1 MTVRRLSAPRTL
13 IQRHG
18 APASIAIAGLV
29 GFVAGLAA
37 SLLILSVDAL
47 EGLLSSLGE
56 ANLGT
61 ARFLFTVPIGLL
73 AAWIVA
79 RRFAPEVSG
88 DGVPET
94 MAALA
99 LHGGR
104 MPPRSAP
111 LKLIATVLTVAPGGS
126 AGKEGPIVQI
136 GASIG
141 SAVASRLRLGEEQMR
156 GLVAAGAGAG
166 IGAAFN
172 APIAGML
179 FAMEVILGTFSVRH
193 LSSVVVASVAA
204 AVTTQAIVGDESLLQ
219 ATPHSLAD
227 PRELFLY
234 AGLGLIAAVA
244 AFLFLRVLDTVE
256 TSRPLKSWPSWI
268 RPVALGL
275 FVGGVGYFEPTV
287 MGTGQGE
294 LGRLLNLTSLTDEL
308 WWILAGM
315 ALLKMVVSAA
325 TLGAK
330 ASGGAFMP
338 SLFIGASLGAGFIV
352 AVAPIWDVSVLQPGA
367 FAVVGMAATFAAI
380 ARAPLTSI
388 LIVFEITGDYGLVLP
403 LMLATGIAVLITE
416 IIHKESAY
424 TMPLTKRGIQLA
436 STGEVDVMDTVT
448 VGDAMS
454 PIPAEVTL
462 DMTTAEIQGM
472 LDRFRHHGLPVVDAR
487 SQLVGIITVTDIV
500 RAGGASDQVTAAE
513 AMTPHPVTVTPETT
527 ASVAL
532 ERMAALGI
540 GRIPVVAVDDPSRLL
555 GIFRRE
561 DVVAAYHLALS
572 RTAGAELRRESLRQ
586 RTDPGA
592 TFFDVAI
599 PVGSIADGRMVR
611 EIPWPAGV
619 TVVAVRR
626 DKEVQVPNG
635 ETRLQA
641 GDVITA
647 FGGHGGQ
654 DRLMQ
659 RMAASIPP
667 EAAPRE

>member
-1 MTVRRLSAPRTL
+1 
-13 IQRHG
+13 
-18 APASIAIAGLV
+18 
-29 GFVAGLAA
+29 
-37 SLLILSVDAL
+37 
-47 EGLLSSLGE
+47 
-56 ANLGT
+56 
-61 ARFLFTVPIGLL
+61 
-73 AAWIVA
+73 
-79 RRFAPEVSG
+79 
-88 DGVPET
+88 
-94 MAALA
+94 
-99 LHGGR
+99 
-104 MPPRSAP
+104 
-111 LKLIATVLTVAPGGS
+111 
-126 AGKEGPIVQI
+126 
-136 GASIG
+136 
-141 SAVASRLRLGEEQMR
+141 
-156 GLVAAGAGAG
+156 
-166 IGAAFN
+166 
-172 APIAGML
+172 
-179 FAMEVILGTFSVRH
+179 
-193 LSSVVVASVAA
+193 
-204 AVTTQAIVGDESLLQ
+204 
-219 ATPHSLAD
+219 
-227 PRELFLY
+227 
-234 AGLGLIAAVA
+234 
-244 AFLFLRVLDTVE
+244 
-256 TSRPLKSWPSWI
+256 
-268 RPVALGL
+268 
-275 FVGGVGYFEPTV
+275 
-287 MGTGQGE
+287 
-294 LGRLLNLTSLTDEL
+294 
-308 WWILAGM
+308 
-315 ALLKMVVSAA
+315 
-325 TLGAK
+325 
-330 ASGGAFMP
+330 MP

-462 DMTTAEIQGM
+462 DMTTAVIQGM

-487 SQLVGIITVTDIV
+487 GQLVGIITVTDIV